1 MITLQPVNEDNFLA
15 VCALKAGEEQKDFVL
30 PAPMILARAYAY
42 REQRASAYAV
52 CTSEAVV
59 GVMLVEN
66 MDDEPACY
74 HISEL
79 LIDKAHQKK
88 GYARETMRLL
98 LCKLQKEGKYP
109 CVELC
114 VKKANSVAIRLYTS
128 LGFAYSGYNDPEAPD
143 CAWCAHCD
151 GLLQT
156 A

>member
-15 VCALKAGEEQKDFVL
+15 VCTLKAGEEQKSFVL

-59 GVMLVEN
+59 GVVLVED
-66 MDDEPACY
+66 MDDKPACY

-88 GYARETMRLL
+88 GYAREAMRLL

-109 CVELC
+109 RVELC

-128 LGFAYSGYNDPEAPD
+128 LGFADSGYNDPEAPD
-143 CAWCAHCD
+143 CLCMVRP
-151 GLLQT
+151 L
-156 A
+156 

>member
-1 MITLQPVNEDNFLA
+1 MITLQPVNEKNFLA
-15 VCALKAGEEQKDFVL
+15 VCALQVGEGQQGFVL

-59 GVMLVEN
+59 GVMLVED

-74 HISEL
+74 HLSEL

-88 GYARETMRLL
+88 VYAREAMRLL
-98 LCKLQKEGKYP
+98 LCKLQAERKYT

-114 VKKANSVAIRLYTS
+114 VKKANTAAIRLYTS
-128 LGFAYSGYNDPEAPD
+128 FGFLDCGYTDPETPD
-143 CAWCAHCD
+143 SLCMIYH
-151 GLLQT
+151 L
-156 A
+156 